1 MKTSTLY
8 TSNDNGRLGKVDI
21 IERTNTRYERE
32 SHAGF
37 YMFLVALVT
46 VGAWA
51 ASVIIS
57 HM

>member
-1 MKTSTLY
+1 MKTGTLY

-21 IERTNTRYERE
+21 IERTNTRYEKQ
-32 SHAGF
+32 SNAGF
-37 YMFLVALVT
+37 YMFLVVLVT